1 VANGEGVDRLYLVV
15 KSREVVNGLKRAYIK
30 IIINLLSKMNESLFS
45 LFLAVLPVFIITI
58 YLVIKNDY
66 SIIQSKFL
74 IYFLLVFSLIII
86 LSLMVI
92 FALST
97 AKLEA
102 KTFKPDNASLIFLI
116 IILLAGIMNILQRKR
131 YFKKIDFLS
140 YFLVIYSSLV
150 IIWKIVSI
158 SV

>member
-1 VANGEGVDRLYLVV
+1 
-15 KSREVVNGLKRAYIK
+15 
-30 IIINLLSKMNESLFS
+30 